1 MSSDP
6 DCIFCKILR
15 GEIGAIKIYEDKEV
29 LAFMDVMP
37 QSPGHCLVIP
47 KHHAANILEISLDE
61 AAILIRATHRL
72 AQAVN
77 IALKPDGIGVYQFN
91 GAAAGQTVF
100 HIHFHIIPR
109 YAGAELVLHAR
120 EMVDKAELQPFANR
134 ITAALA

>member
-1 MSSDP
+1 MSNDP

-15 GEIGAIKIYEDKEV
+15 GEIGSTKIYEDAEV

-47 KHHAANILEISLDE
+47 KRHAANIHDIEAEE
-61 AAILIRATHRL
+61 AAILMRATHRL
-72 AQAVN
+72 AQAVRVG
-77 IALKPDGIGVYQFN
+77 LKPDGVGLYQFN

-109 YAGAELVLHAR
+109 YADVELVFHAR
-120 EMVDKAELQPFANR
+120 TMVDKTILQPLAEK
-134 ITAALA
+134 IIAALR